1 MIRRAI
7 PFLALSA
14 LVAAACTDNSDPV
27 GVEESAIA
35 AAGSEATADS
45 RWGLQASSQSNDAMV
60 YVVHGINGTDL
71 GAAEALP
78 VDVFVSGVGCALQGF
93 EFREIEGPLAL
104 PAGSYDIE
112 VRLTDGASPC
122 EGTVAISAPGVM
134 LEAGKNLSI
143 VAHLAENMTPTPTA
157 SVFENNVSRNPGRA
171 RVAAHHTANFGAV
184 DVLVDGAV
192 AFAGVTNG
200 QQGVAM
206 VRPGRHDIAI
216 AVAGTDNFAF
226 EASLVLRPFSLYNA
240 YAVGTPANETF
251 EVLLQRIPIETSAA
265 R

>member
-7 PFLALSA
+7 PFLALTA

-27 GVEESAIA
+27 GIEESAIV
-35 AAGSEATADS
+35 AGSETTADS
-45 RWGLQASSQSNDAMV
+45 RWGLQANSQSGDAMV
-60 YVVHGINGTDL
+60 YVVHGISGTDL

-93 EFREIEGPLAL
+93 EFRDIEGPLAL

-112 VRLTDGASPC
+112 VRLTDGPNPC
-122 EGTVAISAPGVM
+122 EGTVAISAPSVM
-134 LEAGKNLSI
+134 LEAGKNVSI
-143 VAHLAENMTPTPTA
+143 VAHLAENTTPTPTA
-157 SVFENNVSRNPGRA
+157 SVFANNVTRVPGRA
-171 RVAAHHTANFGAV
+171 RIAAHHAANFGAV

-206 VRPGRHDIAI
+206 LRPGEHDVAI
-216 AVAGTDNFAF
+216 AVAGTDTKAF
-226 EASLVLRPFSLYNA
+226 EETLVLRPFTLYNA
-240 YAVGTPANETF
+240 YAVGTPGNGTF
-251 EVLLQRIPIETSAA
+251 EVLLQRIPIRQSNA